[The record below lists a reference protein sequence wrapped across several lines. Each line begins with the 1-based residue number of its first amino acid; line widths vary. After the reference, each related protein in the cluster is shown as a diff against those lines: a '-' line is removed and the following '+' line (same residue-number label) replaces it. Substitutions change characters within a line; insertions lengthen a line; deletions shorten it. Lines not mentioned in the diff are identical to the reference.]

1 MNLVRY
7 KIYFVVLFLVSH
19 AGYSQ
24 TNIYGNIQDKQ
35 NQKALIGVQVLVNDT
50 TQIEGTI
57 SDRFGSFDLSTEK
70 NPPFT
75 LKFFLLGYE
84 EKIVKIT
91 ENEQYIKVV
100 MKQGTQEGEK
110 VFIES
115 SKVGEEVW
123 APSKLFELVDESPV
137 SVDKLEILDLNNSP
151 YADYYES
158 FANLN
163 EAQATVS
170 SRTLHAINTRGFT
183 SVQNWRFVQHLDG
196 VELTPGLN
204 FSLGNMLGSSFLDIR
219 HVELVPGTASALYGP
234 NTFNGLLSMYT
245 KNPFDYPGVSVHLST
260 GLTQQDGVGSKPF
273 LDTEVRVA
281 QILNPKWA
289 FKLNLGYL
297 NAYDWEGRDESFHI
311 RPELRDQQEDL
322 LQRPRNHPNFDAI
335 HVYGDEVVT
344 QVDLFG
350 DGSLFPINRT
360 GFRESDL
367 IDYNINNINASAG
380 IYYKPTPT
388 MEASYQ
394 FRFTEGDGVLRHGAV
409 FPLANLQNF
418 IHRIGVQGRDFS
430 FLGYHSSENTQD
442 SYQLLATGGFI
453 QQSIK
458 SNEEWAREYGLAFQ
472 GQIPGVEEA
481 QHDEARAFAD
491 RDVPGMG
498 SVPFNRLLEQT
509 RSNSDFTT
517 GGSRF
522 IDRSSMLH
530 LEGNYS
536 LDTLTDWVD
545 LQVGASFRR
554 HQLDSEGQFF
564 NDGPLGF
571 GDPIGITDIGAYVQ
585 GSKSLKDDRILI
597 RASVRFDKNS
607 NFSPRISP
615 RISGRYALDPNKVHT
630 LRFSV
635 QQGFR
640 NPSPIEGFMAKDLVE
655 TVSLG
660 GLETN
665 ITNFQYALGDQT
677 FVSGEEIFNSLVTRN
692 SYQAFLNQGGTNTEL
707 FVDQSIDFL
716 QQEQITAFELGYNGQ
731 VSPKI
736 TIDANVYFNQ
746 YRDFVNLLSTYSPLV
761 DRVFSIYTNVE
772 EQITSLGGNI
782 RGDIKLPRNYLGTV
796 NFTYT
801 SFDADEAIQNNPGFL
816 PGFNTPELQ
825 AQVGI
830 ANYNFWNN
838 VGFSSSYRWV
848 DGFTWQSP
856 FGEGEVESY
865 GSLDV
870 AFLYN
875 IPDLN
880 VRLKLG
886 GTNLLGTEYQ
896 TLYGGP
902 YIGSQYFFSF
912 IFDTY

>member
-7 KIYFVVLFLVSH
+7 KIYFVILFLVSH

-35 NQKALIGVQVLVNDT
+35 NQKALIGVQVLIDDS
-50 TQIEGTI
+50 TQLEGTI
-57 SDRFGSFDLSTEK
+57 SDRFGSFDVSTEK

-84 EKIVKIT
+84 EKLMEIT

-100 MKQGTQEGEK
+100 MKQEAQKGEK

-115 SKVGEEVW
+115 AKEGEEVW
-123 APSKLFELVDESPV
+123 APSKLSEQVLESPI
-137 SVDKLEILDLNNSP
+137 SVAKLDILELNNSP
-151 YADYYES
+151 YPDYYQQ
-158 FANLN
+158 FTNLN
-163 EAQATVS
+163 EAQATIS
-170 SRTLHAINTRGFT
+170 SRTLSAINTRGFT
-183 SVQNWRFVQHLDG
+183 AVQNWRFVQQLDG

-245 KNPFDYPGVSVHLST
+245 KNPFDYPGISVHMST
-260 GLTQQDGVGSKPF
+260 GITQQDGVGTKPF

-281 QILNPKWA
+281 QILSPQWA
-289 FKLNLGYL
+289 FKLNVGYL
-297 NAYDWEGRDESFHI
+297 DAYDWEGQDESFHI
-311 RPELRDQQEDL
+311 RPEIRDQQEDL
-322 LQRPRNHPNFDAI
+322 LQRPRNHPNFDAV

-350 DGSLFPINRT
+350 DGTLFPINRT
-360 GFRESDL
+360 GFSESAL
-367 IDYNINNINASAG
+367 IDYNIHNIKASTG

-388 MEASYQ
+388 LEASYQ
-394 FRFTEGDGVLRHGAV
+394 FRFSEGDGVLRHGAV
-409 FPLANLQNF
+409 FPLANLQNYM
-418 IHRIGVQGRDFS
+418 HRIGVTGKQFS
-430 FLGYHSSENTQD
+430 FLGYHTSENTRD

-453 QQSIK
+453 QDRIK
-458 SNEEWAREYGLAFQ
+458 SDEEWSRDYGLAYQ
-472 GQIPGVEEA
+472 GQIPGVEA
-481 QHDEARAFAD
+481 DQHDAARAFAD
-491 RDVPGMG
+491 RDVPGSG

-536 LDTLTDWVD
+536 LDTLTEWMD

-554 HQLDSEGQFF
+554 HRLDSEGQFF
-564 NDGPLGF
+564 NDGSLGF
-571 GDPIGITDIGAYVQ
+571 GEPIAITDIGAYVQ
-585 GSKSLKDDRILI
+585 GSKSLQDDRILV
-597 RASVRFDKNS
+597 RASARVDKNT
-607 NFSPRISP
+607 NFSVRISP
-615 RISGRYALDPNKVHT
+615 RISGRFSIDPERTHT
-630 LRFSV
+630 LRLSV

-640 NPSPIEGFMAKDLVE
+640 NPSPIEGYMAKDLVE

-665 ITNFQYALGDQT
+665 ITNFQYAMGDQT
-677 FVSGEEIFNSLVTRN
+677 FVSGEEIINSLVTRN
-692 SYQAFLNQGGTNTEL
+692 SYQAFLNQGGNNPDL
-707 FVDQSIDFL
+707 FVDQPLRFL
-716 QQEQITAFELGYNGQ
+716 QQERITAFELGYSGQ
-731 VSPKI
+731 LTPQI
-736 TIDANVYFNQ
+736 TLDANVYFNQ

-772 EQITSLGGNI
+772 EQVTSLGGNI
-782 RGDIKLPRNYLGTV
+782 RGDISLPRNFFGSV
-796 NFTYT
+796 GFTYT
-801 SFDADEAIQNNPGFL
+801 TFDADEAIQNNPGFL

-825 AQVGI
+825 AKVGL

-838 VGFSSSYRWV
+838 VGFTSSYRWV

-865 GSLDV
+865 GSLDL

-875 IPDLN
+875 VPN
-880 VRLKLG
+880 WNMRFKLG
-886 GTNLLGTEYQ
+886 GTNLLGNEYQ

-902 YIGSQYFFSF
+902 NVGSQYFFSF